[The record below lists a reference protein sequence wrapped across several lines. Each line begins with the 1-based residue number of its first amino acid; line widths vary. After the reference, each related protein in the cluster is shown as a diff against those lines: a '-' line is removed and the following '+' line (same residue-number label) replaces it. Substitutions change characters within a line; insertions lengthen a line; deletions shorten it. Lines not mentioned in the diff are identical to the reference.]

1 MIFPFATLW
10 IWHYKKQPGQPFR
23 LRAGRMYAVWKGC
36 MFLFALVDVGI
47 ISSVFMSIRDAVD
60 STGGIGLVVVLAG
73 LIIHR
78 RSKVT

>member
-1 MIFPFATLW
+1 
-10 IWHYKKQPGQPFR
+10 
-23 LRAGRMYAVWKGC
+23 MYAVWKGC